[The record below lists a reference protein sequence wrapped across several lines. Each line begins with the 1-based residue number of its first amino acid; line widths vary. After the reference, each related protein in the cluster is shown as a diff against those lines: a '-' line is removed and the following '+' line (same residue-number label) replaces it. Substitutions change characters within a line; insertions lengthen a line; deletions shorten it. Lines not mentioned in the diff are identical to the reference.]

1 MAAWSEIM
9 LGDEK
14 TWSRVE
20 LAQRLFEEYFAIC
33 FWHWKPD
40 LRITEAMIPAVVK
53 ELCAHGGQ
61 NGMLAASKLQKTE
74 EG

>member
-1 MAAWSEIM
+1 MVH
-9 LGDEK
+9 DEK
-14 TWSRVE
+14 IGSRVE
-20 LAQRLFEEYFAIC
+20 LAQKLFEEYFATC

-53 ELCAHGGQ
+53 ELCAHGGGK
-61 NGMLAASKLQKTE
+61 GMLAASQLQRTE